1 MARPRVPKAK
11 AKATGQAVKHA
22 ADRFNDRNEPTGL
35 APLGEPPDWMNED
48 QLKAWNQ
55 FKRELFW
62 LNDSHRAL
70 LEIACTVRARLIAPK
85 AGEEPVGVQALNLLR
100 QCLGQ
105 MGATP
110 ADASKVTIPDG
121 EGEKDP
127 ADKYKR

>member
-1 MARPRVPKAK
+1 MPRPRTPDAK
-11 AKATGQAVKHA
+11 AKVIGSSKKNPARFE
-22 ADRFNDRNEPTGL
+22 DRKEPQGL
-35 APLGEPPDWMNED
+35 APLGEPPDWMNAD

-70 LEIACTVRARLIAPK
+70 LEIACTVRARLLAPK
-85 AGEEPVGVQALNLLR
+85 EGEEPVGVQALNLLR

-121 EGEKDP
+121 EEDKDP
-127 ADKYKR
+127 ADKYLK